1 MTCIYYSNTIVK
13 TFFTS
18 PFKHF
23 TMLKCKVYSF
33 ETLDVWKEARK
44 FAVKVYK
51 LTKNLPSG
59 ERYGLVSQM
68 RRSGISISSNLAEGS
83 SRDSLKDQARF
94 SEISFGSLME
104 LLNHSILCFDLEFIS
119 ENELLDL
126 RIDIDSIGFKIDGLR
141 KSQLKRHKENRKSRS
156 SRKSST

>member
-1 MTCIYYSNTIVK
+1 
-13 TFFTS
+13 
-18 PFKHF
+18 
-23 TMLKCKVYSF
+23 MLKCKVYSF

-51 LTKNLPSG
+51 LTKKLPTD

-83 SRDSLKDQARF
+83 SRESLKDQARF

-104 LLNHSILCFDLEFIS
+104 LLNHSILSYDLEFIS
-119 ENELLDL
+119 EDELIDL
-126 RIDIDSIGFKIDGLR
+126 RIDIDSIGSKLDGLR
-141 KSQLKRHKENRKSRS
+141 KSQLKRFKEKRKNKS
-156 SRKSST
+156 SRKSSS